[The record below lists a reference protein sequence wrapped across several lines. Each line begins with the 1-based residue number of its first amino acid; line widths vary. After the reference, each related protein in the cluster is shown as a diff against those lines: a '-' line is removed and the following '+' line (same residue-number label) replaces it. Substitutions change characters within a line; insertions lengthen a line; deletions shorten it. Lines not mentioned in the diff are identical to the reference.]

1 MAKNWHLSSIKQ
13 LINELKTSTDKG
25 LSTNESESRLR
36 RLGPNRLATG
46 KPISPW
52 EIFAHQ
58 FQDFMVLVLLGTVIV
73 SLLLG
78 EFLDATAILAIVL
91 LNSFLGFTQEYR
103 AEKSLLVLKNLTASQ
118 CKVLRDGHKSVIAV
132 DEVVPGDIIFLEPGD
147 RVPADARL
155 IETQNLSVD
164 ESNLTGESLAVTKDA
179 NWQAD
184 IHTALA
190 DLKHIVFKSTLITRG
205 YATALVVTTGM
216 DTEIGEIADLLR
228 EKPST
233 MTPLQRRLDQLG
245 KILVVACLVIV
256 GVVFGVGLMHG
267 LPIYNMFMVGVTLA
281 VAAIPE
287 GLPAVVTIAL
297 SVGVQKM
304 SKRKAIIRHLPAVE
318 TLGCATV
325 ICSDKTG
332 TLTLNKMEVQEVWT
346 ASGLY
351 KLQQGEALKIN
362 LDKEDDLFYSAIT
375 YALCTKA
382 EVYEGEEAFGDPTE
396 VALLRVS
403 ERSGLRQS
411 NLRRH
416 YPKVKSLPFDAERKR
431 MTAVVRDGNEY
442 LALVKG
448 APDVILQRCTQIMV
462 GSKVYGLTEER
473 RQLALSALE
482 SMADQAL
489 RVLATAFRPLGTK
502 VPADS
507 QLEQGLVFT
516 GLAGMMDPPRA
527 EVPAAIRRA
536 RLGGIRTI
544 MVTGDHK
551 KTATAIGEKIGIFT
565 ADNSEVMT
573 GPEWEKLTVLEQRN
587 RIKNIAVFARVAP
600 THKLSIIRALQQN
613 GEIVAMTG
621 DGVNDAPAVK
631 EANIGVSMG
640 IQGTDVTREASDIVL
655 LDDNFETII
664 SAVQE
669 GRGIYEN
676 IRRFIRYLLGC
687 NVGEVLTMLL
697 ATIMGLPLP
706 LVPMQILWM
715 NLVTDGLPAIALGLE
730 SAKEDLMLQQPR
742 DSKEGVLAGGLFT
755 SIVYSG
761 VGISITTLLIFIFS
775 LWYYPGEIQ
784 RARTLAFCT
793 LVLAQ
798 LVFAFQCRSEHQ
810 SIFVVGGFGNL
821 YLVLAVFLSLGA
833 QIFVVH
839 NSFMANIFQTTALS
853 LDDWFL
859 VILFA
864 QLPLFTETV
873 YSLIKKVIQKRLSL
887 LKV

>member
-1 MAKNWHLSSIKQ
+1 MAKNWHLKSAKE
-13 LINELKTSTDKG
+13 LFEELKISAEQG
-25 LSTNESESRLR
+25 LSTKESEKRLQS
-36 RLGPNRLATG
+36 LGPNRLATG
-46 KPISPW
+46 KSISPW
-52 EIFAHQ
+52 NIFAHQ

-78 EFLDATAILAIVL
+78 EFLDASAILAIVL
-91 LNSFLGFTQEYR
+91 LNSFLGFIQEYR
-103 AEKSLLVLKNLTASQ
+103 AEKSLQVLRNLTASH
-118 CKVLRDGHKSVIAV
+118 CKVLRDGHKTIVEV
-132 DEVVPGDIIFLEPGD
+132 EKVVPGDIIFLEPGD

-155 IETQNLSVD
+155 IETQMLSVD
-164 ESNLTGESLAVTKDA
+164 ESNLTGESLAVTKDE
-179 NWQAD
+179 NWRGTS
-184 IHTALA
+184 HTALG
-190 DLKHIVFKSTLITRG
+190 DLKNIVFKSTLITRG
-205 YATALVVTTGM
+205 YAKALVVTTGM
-216 DTEIGEIADLLR
+216 DTEIGEIADLLQ
-228 EKPST
+228 EKPDI

-256 GVVFGVGLMHG
+256 GIVFGVGVLHG
-267 LPIYNMFMVGVTLA
+267 LPVYNMFMVGVTLA

-304 SKRKAIIRHLPAVE
+304 SKRNAIIRHLPAVE

-332 TLTLNKMEVQEVWT
+332 TLTLNEMEVQEVWT
-346 ASGLY
+346 PSGLHKLY
-351 KLQQGEALKIN
+351 KEEGLRVSSNI
-362 LDKEDDLFYSAIT
+362 EDDLFYSTIT

-382 EVYEGEEAFGDPTE
+382 ESYGRQEIFGEPTE
-396 VALLRVS
+396 VALLKAS
-403 ERSGLRQS
+403 EQSGLKQT
-411 NLRRH
+411 NLKRH
-416 YPKVKSLPFDAERKR
+416 YPQIKSLPFDAERKR
-431 MTAVVRDGNEY
+431 MTVVVRDGEKH

-448 APDVILQRCTQIMV
+448 APDVILQRCTHIM
-462 GSKVYGLTEER
+462 YGTKILSLTEER
-473 RQLALSALE
+473 KQSALLAIE
-482 SMADQAL
+482 SMAERAL
-489 RVLATAFRPLGTK
+489 RVLATAFRPLGEK
-502 VPADS
+502 VPVDS
-507 QLEQGLVFT
+507 QLEHGLILT

-527 EVPAAIRRA
+527 EVPLAIRRA

-551 KTATAIGEKIGIFT
+551 KTATAIGKEIGLFT
-565 ADNSEVMT
+565 SNNSEVMT

-587 RIKNIAVFARVAP
+587 RINNIAVFARVAP

-640 IQGTDVTREASDIVL
+640 IQGTDVTREASDMIL

-687 NVGEVLTMLL
+687 NVGEVLTMLM
-697 ATIMGLPLP
+697 ATIMGMPLP

-730 SAKEDLMLQQPR
+730 MAEKDLMLQMPR
-742 DSKEGVLAGGLFT
+742 DAKEGVLSGGLFT
-755 SIVYSG
+755 RIINSG
-761 VGISITTLLIFIFS
+761 VGISIAALLIFGFS
-775 LWYYPGEIQ
+775 LYYYPGELA

-793 LVLAQ
+793 LVISQ
-798 LVFAFQCRSEHQ
+798 LVFAFQCRSEYY
-810 SIFVVGGFGNL
+810 SIFAMGIFGNI
-821 YLVLAVFLSLGA
+821 YLVLAVLVSLGA
-833 QIFVVH
+833 QILVVH
-839 NSFMANIFQTTALS
+839 NSFMATLFQTVPLT
-853 LDDWFL
+853 LDDWLL
-859 VILFA
+859 VLLFA
-864 QLPLFTETV
+864 QLPLFAETIFV
-873 YSLIKKVIQKRLSL
+873 MIKRAIKKRLSL